1 MRKIVKQPST
11 AAEAATAPNT
21 APTIADDMLEGAE
34 AIAAFLGFKRR
45 QVFHIVKEGRLPV
58 FHLGNKIFARKSTLV
73 AHLAA
78 LEGAAQKSPASIRQ
92 KSLEQ
97 LHGLI
102 ECNPP
107 FAEVGGHGNRADQ
120 SQQCRRAYRLHR
132 LP

>member
-78 LEGAAQKSPASIRQ
+78 LEGAAQK
-92 KSLEQ
+92 
-97 LHGLI
+97 
-102 ECNPP
+102 
-107 FAEVGGHGNRADQ
+107 
-120 SQQCRRAYRLHR
+120 
-132 LP
+132 

>member
-1 MRKIVKQPST
+1 LPLLASITPIAKGYFANQIRARHKVSIHFLERRNYFVRKIVKQPST

-78 LEGAAQKSPASIRQ
+78 LEVTGFDS
-92 KSLEQ
+92 
-97 LHGLI
+97 
-102 ECNPP
+102 
-107 FAEVGGHGNRADQ
+107 AEK
-120 SQQCRRAYRLHR
+120 
-132 LP
+132 P

>member
-97 LHGLI
+97 LHELI

-107 FAEVGGHGNRADQ
+107 FAEVGSHGSRADQ
-120 SQQCRRAYRLHR
+120 NQQCRRAYRLHR